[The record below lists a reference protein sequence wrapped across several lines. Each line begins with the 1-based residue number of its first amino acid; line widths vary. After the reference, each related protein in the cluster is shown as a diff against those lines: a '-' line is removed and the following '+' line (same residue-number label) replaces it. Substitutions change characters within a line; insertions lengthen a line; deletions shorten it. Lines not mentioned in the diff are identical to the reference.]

1 MEDNQNITPRQ
12 NIHFCPSCKSENIQK
27 LSLTYMSGASKTK
40 GVGIGA
46 GMGGGVGLGVGLA
59 SNQTL
64 LSTMVAPPQ
73 ISSPLWGAL
82 GVWVGIFMI
91 GSIIVMGLFPDSLI
105 NFVLMIALLIASF
118 WSASKVYHRIA
129 VSNKAKTEEY
139 GKKYICL
146 RCSNIFELAQ

>member
-1 MEDNQNITPRQ
+1 MEDNQNITPSQ

-73 ISSPLWGAL
+73 ISSPFAMPLVIWHL
-82 GVWVGIFMI
+82 GIFMT
-91 GSIIVMGLFPDSLI
+91 GSIIANWFEISTDSLI
-105 NFVLMIALLIASF
+105 HFALMTALLIASL
-118 WSASKVYHRIA
+118 WSASKFYHRIA
-129 VSNKAKTEEY
+129 VSNKAKTER
-139 GKKYICL
+139 IW
-146 RCSNIFELAQ
+146 